1 MHSVSLAAGYVLPKF
16 LSFFS
21 LAATATTTVSHYA
34 QNLIENDK
42 LSCKTACQENSS
54 PALANTLHSTRVD
67 SINQS
72 SCLLVLLTGVFCL
85 TSLDVLKRISVHSY
99 DNVIDDLPFDEVIFR
114 HMRQNQNTKQADILF
129 PVGRLDKERPS
140 GSNES
145 ELVSSAIHFL
155 VNFQEKR
162 ALK

>member
-1 MHSVSLAAGYVLPKF
+1 MSESDNPFQILQHEHEQVHAFGVSSCWICSSEISF
-16 LSFFS
+16 FFS
-21 LAATATTTVSHYA
+21 LAATATASHYA

-85 TSLDVLKRISVHSY
+85 TSLDVLKRISVHSC

-114 HMRQNQNTKQADILF
+114 HI
-129 PVGRLDKERPS
+129 
-140 GSNES
+140 
-145 ELVSSAIHFL
+145 
-155 VNFQEKR
+155 
-162 ALK
+162 